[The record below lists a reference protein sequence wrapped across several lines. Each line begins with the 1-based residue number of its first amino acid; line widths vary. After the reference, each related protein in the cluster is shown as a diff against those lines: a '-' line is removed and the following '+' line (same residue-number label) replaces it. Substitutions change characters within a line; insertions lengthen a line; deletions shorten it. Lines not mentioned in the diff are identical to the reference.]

1 MAEEDDAS
9 KTEDPSDK
17 KLADAKKK
25 GQVVQSQEIKSWAIL
40 MGGLGLLIIV
50 GPFIARDLRGVIRPF
65 IEMPDSISPD
75 FEHLRFVLSN
85 LLTDVGWIM
94 APVLACLFLIAI
106 AANVGQFGL
115 FLATEKIKP
124 DWSKLSLLKGVKRL
138 VSFKAIMEFLKG
150 ILKLI
155 AVGVI
160 SMFLAIPL
168 LQDIEVIPQMDIIY
182 SIDRIYV
189 VAITLFAGTVAAMTV
204 IAFADY
210 VFQRHS
216 FMKDMRMSKQ
226 EVKDEYKQQEG
237 DPQIKA
243 RIRKLRME
251 RAQQRMMAA
260 VPDADVVVTNPTH
273 YSVALTYKMDEMAA
287 PKLVA
292 KGVDHMAFRIRE
304 IAEANDVPLVENPPL
319 ARALYAGVELDEEIP
334 AEHFQAVA
342 EVIGFVMRKRGL
354 LSS

>member
-17 KLADAKKK
+17 KLADAKQK

-40 MGGLGLLIIV
+40 MGGLGLLIIA
-50 GPFIARDLRGVIRPF
+50 GPFVARNLRGAIRPF
-65 IEMPDSISPD
+65 IEMPDSISAD
-75 FEHLRFVLSN
+75 FEHLRFVLGN
-85 LLTDVGWIM
+85 LLVDVGWIL
-94 APVLACLFLIAI
+94 APVLAVLFITAI

-115 FLATEKIKP
+115 ILATEKVKP
-124 DWSKLSLLKGVKRL
+124 DWSKVSLLKGVKRL

-160 SMFLAIPL
+160 SLFLAIPL
-168 LQDIEVIPQMDIIY
+168 LQDIELIPQKDIIY
-182 SIDRIYV
+182 SLDRIYL

-210 VFQRHS
+210 VFQRHT

-243 RIRKLRME
+243 RIRKLRQE

-273 YSVALTYKMDEMAA
+273 YSVALSYKMDEMAA

-292 KGVDHMAFRIRE
+292 KGVDHLAFRIRE
-304 IAEANDVPLVENPPL
+304 IAEAHDVPLVENPPL